1 MDFIINGR
9 DFLLFNFQI
18 LIIVSINHN
27 LFQEKRKRKVQI
39 ERNYDW
45 LHWKS
50 SIDFISESSFE
61 LIQSIWIIIKEKG
74 EGGGFKGFFDFYF
87 VEKKKKKNKKVG
99 GRQETK
105 KIGKMSSLD
114 YVPCED
120 FTPFKNALMK
130 HRKTD
135 DNVMHLLNTTNVH
148 SETKCQELFAAFT
161 KSHAERG
168 VLINRCLNVQIQKVD
183 DLKKQLEVD
192 KNNLNLKTELRTEQ
206 LKVQKLSYLNFF
218 FFSFSLNFSISFL
231 FYYWKRISKDPIFF
245 LLLFLI
251 NNLI

>member
-1 MDFIINGR
+1 
-9 DFLLFNFQI
+9 
-18 LIIVSINHN
+18 
-27 LFQEKRKRKVQI
+27 
-39 ERNYDW
+39 
-45 LHWKS
+45 
-50 SIDFISESSFE
+50 
-61 LIQSIWIIIKEKG
+61 
-74 EGGGFKGFFDFYF
+74 
-87 VEKKKKKNKKVG
+87 
-99 GRQETK
+99 
-105 KIGKMSSLD
+105 MSSLD

-218 FFSFSLNFSISFL
+218 FFFQLSISQFLNF
-231 FYYWKRISKDPIFF
+231 IFI
-245 LLLFLI
+245 LLLKENFKRS
-251 NNLI
+251 NFFSSFASH